1 MKQIDP
7 RMDGRS
13 ELMMDDADNAGV
25 RKAGDREAVASG
37 VRLARAPRDGKEGSG
52 NSGTAVITRTKTQTK
67 KPNLYRVLLLN
78 DDYTP
83 MEFVIHVLERFF
95 NKTRDEA
102 TQIMLHVHHN
112 GVGECGVFTYEV
124 AETKVTNVMDFAR
137 KHSHPLQCVMEKN

>member
-1 MKQIDP
+1 M
-7 RMDGRS
+7 
-13 ELMMDDADNAGV
+13 
-25 RKAGDREAVASG
+25 
-37 VRLARAPRDGKEGSG
+37 RDGMGAMKVRHERGAHNVSG
-52 NSGTAVITRTKTQTK
+52 MANRPREPKDGNGGGGGNGTGTAVITRTKTRTK